1 MGRVFSLWP
10 LRKSFFFASSTQKK
24 KFKNVDERFL
34 KNMGDSR
41 EIIVSKDFFEKLE
54 SYLKADE
61 RFSDKIMFSQNQNLI
76 LFTSDSKKLVF
87 KVGV

>member
-1 MGRVFSLWP
+1 
-10 LRKSFFFASSTQKK
+10 
-24 KFKNVDERFL
+24 
-34 KNMGDSR
+34 MGDSR